1 MTEDVSLFDA
11 TFFNFSAD
19 VAAVSELAK
28 HFGLG
33 GRYTDCFR
41 AWILKSDCNSNPYMK
56 LWRTVLNTL
65 FRGIFKCANMI

>member
-19 VAAVSELAK
+19 VAAVSGQAK
-28 HFGLG
+28 HFGWDG
-33 GRYTDCFR
+33 SCTECFR

-56 LWRTVLNTL
+56 LWRTVLNILCRGTL
-65 FRGIFKCANMI
+65 HVLT